1 MIKQLS
7 VIVIMTAVIVY
18 GKVISVPGDFGTIQ
32 EGINNSAHTDT
43 VLVSPG
49 VYYENI
55 NFSGKNITLAS
66 LFLTTRDTSYTS
78 QTIINGGG
86 AGRVVNI
93 SNGESA
99 DAKLIGFTIMN
110 GYSYYGSG
118 IRILSSS
125 PVISDNIIKD
135 NQMGWYGEG
144 CGIYLK
150 HSSSTIYNNKIINND
165 GAYYGGG
172 IAVDSSAS
180 VEILNNIITK
190 HTTNSGY
197 GVAYGAGI
205 SVMSSGGIKIKKN
218 LLYTNNVDFGDGDM
232 ISIINSDAEI
242 NKCTFYNTSTSGST
256 MVVYE
261 SQLTMKN
268 SIIWSDVNFQG
279 IAIDSSHFKSSLMNI
294 SYCNFNEAT
303 EGEGNISIDPEF
315 KNLETFALQLQS
327 PCINS
332 GDPVSEPDPDG
343 TIADMGWMPF
353 DLSGYGT
360 VSGTVTLDE
369 GLGTMESVWIESG
382 DEICRPLPT
391 GDYVL
396 NLAPG
401 VYNITANLS
410 AHESQTVENITV
422 NPDEET
428 TGVNFHLTNNS
439 LAGIIEVSKDGTKD
453 FTIIQDAVNVVL
465 PGDTI
470 LVHDGIYEESLFISN
485 KSFCLTS
492 NFMFTGDSLSIN
504 NTIIDGKS
512 EFRPLFV
519 EDCPDTNL
527 AFTGI
532 TIQNGYDY
540 SKGGGCYIM
549 NSSPTFKN
557 CTIQNNV
564 TDYKGGGVYNYIS
577 KTVFNNCVIKNNTG
591 SSGGGICN
599 EYSGIAINTCN
610 INSNS
615 GWSGGGI
622 YSYGGS
628 FIIDETLISGNIG
641 RGYGGGIYE
650 TYAKEKSKLVNS
662 IISNNTGTR
671 SGGGLY
677 FDGVTEECFIMNCLI
692 NNNCAVDS
700 TSSGGGIECLS
711 SKLTLFNNTI
721 VNNSAGGYG
730 GGLLFYYKPG
740 ATLDNNIIWGN
751 LAPQGS
757 QVAISSYSSNILPD
771 PNFYSCDIQ
780 GGFSEFYFSALATSS
795 NYSGY
800 FFYNI
805 DQNPLFVSS
814 EDFRLSNTSPCINT
828 GYNQVSTFEDYVS
841 IDLDGKPRIYGTT
854 IDIGAYEWQG
864 SGIEDTSI
872 PSATELHQNYPNP
885 FNPVTTIRYSLSTEV
900 QVKLTVFDI
909 TGREVAE
916 LVSERQAK
924 GNHEIKF
931 NGENLTSGLYLYR
944 LSVNDKVVQS
954 RKMMMLK

>member
-1 MIKQLS
+1 MIKQIS

-86 AGRVVNI
+86 TGRVVNI

-99 DAKLIGFTIMN
+99 DTKLIGFTIMN
-110 GYSYYGSG
+110 GYSSYGSG

-205 SVMSSGGIKIKKN
+205 SVMSSGGIKITKN
-218 LLYTNNVDFGDGDM
+218 LLYTNNVDFGEGDI

-256 MVVYE
+256 MAVYE

-279 IAIDSSHFKSSLMNI
+279 LAIDSSHFKSSLMNI

-303 EGEGNISIDPEF
+303 EGEGNISINPKF
-315 KNLETFALQLQS
+315 KNLETFGLQFQS

-353 DLSGYGT
+353 NLSGYGT

-396 NLAPG
+396 NMAPG

-470 LVHDGIYEESLFISN
+470 LVHDGIYEESLVIRAKYFH
-485 KSFCLTS
+485 LTS
-492 NFMFTGDSLSIN
+492 NYMFTGDSLSIN

-540 SKGGGCYIM
+540 SKGGGCCII

-564 TDYKGGGVYNYIS
+564 TDLQGGAFYYIS
-577 KTVFNNCVIKNNTG
+577 SSASLKNCIIKENTAEQGGAFYNNASEISIYDSEVINN
-591 SSGGGICN
+591 SAYNSGALDNYNSDAYIENSVIRGNSANYNGAICN
-599 EYSGIAINTCN
+599 TFDSELVLISN
-610 INSNS
+610 IITENSS
-615 GWSGGGI
+615 ES
-622 YSYGGS
+622 S
-628 FIIDETLISGNIG
+628 IIDFDRYNKQGLVMNNLITNNIVTG
-641 RGYGGGIYE
+641 
-650 TYAKEKSKLVNS
+650 NS
-662 IISNNTGTR
+662 IIIYIRDS
-671 SGGGLY
+671 SPI
-677 FDGVTEECFIMNCLI
+677 FI
-692 NNNCAVDS
+692 
-700 TSSGGGIECLS
+700 
-711 SKLTLFNNTI
+711 NNTI
-721 VNNSAGGYG
+721 TGNKADEGRGPIYIYSQNPPYSRPSFYNNVIWNNTSADSTQITIYDDD
-730 GGLLFYYKPG
+730 
-740 ATLDNNIIWGN
+740 TC
-751 LAPQGS
+751 
-757 QVAISSYSSNILPD
+757 
-771 PNFYSCDIQ
+771 PNFYNNLIQ
-780 GGFSEFYFSALATSS
+780 YGKENFKFLYNATPENNIGDYINNIDLDPLFEGSS
-795 NYSGY
+795 NY
-800 FFYNI
+800 I
-805 DQNPLFVSS
+805 
-814 EDFRLSNTSPCINT
+814 LSNNSPCINAGT
-828 GYNQVSTFEDYVS
+828 EQIPDS
-841 IDLDGKPRIYGTT
+841 ISFPQFDVDGNARLYLSSV
-854 IDIGAYEWQG
+854 DIGAFEWPG
-864 SGIEDTSI
+864 LGIEDNTI
-872 PSATELHQNYPNP
+872 PLTTELHQNYPNP
-885 FNPVTTIRYSLSTEV
+885 FNPVTTIRYSLSTEA

-916 LVSERQAK
+916 LVSEKQAK

-931 NGENLTSGLYLYR
+931 NGESLTSGLYLFR